1 MQQRLQRKEKKM
13 QTPRT
18 ELKARRLAHGMTA
31 LKLALATGST
41 EGRLY
46 ALERGRG
53 NPSRDEAEAI
63 GRALGVRAD
72 SLFPELNV
80 RAGR

>member
-1 MQQRLQRKEKKM
+1 M

-53 NPSRDEAEAI
+53 NPSREEAEAI
-63 GRALGVRAD
+63 GRALGVKPETV
-72 SLFPELNV
+72 FPELSQ
-80 RAGR
+80 RAAR

>member
-1 MQQRLQRKEKKM
+1 M

-53 NPSRDEAEAI
+53 NPSREEAEAI
-63 GRALGVRAD
+63 GRALGVNPETV
-72 SLFPELNV
+72 FPELSQ
-80 RAGR
+80 RAAR

>member
-63 GRALGVRAD
+63 GRALGVKPETV
-72 SLFPELNV
+72 FPELSQ
-80 RAGR
+80 RAAR